1 MKQILKSMWCKFLKD
16 IYFEY
21 FVFFFFELAGSNLAQ
36 TLLNPPKVIWL
47 DYICKVCLQV
57 QTMAAIRTESF
68 PFNHSINAVLT
79 SFSSTRQM
87 IQVKF
92 QSNNSQLMIET
103 VSECHQNWKSAK
115 IVCFHKIVLHLHYQT
130 LLNMLWLYENDS
142 VLNATS
148 FGIYK
153 DNRHN

>member
-1 MKQILKSMWCKFLKD
+1 MWCKFLQD
-16 IYFEY
+16 LYFEY
-21 FVFFFFELAGSNLAQ
+21 FVFFFVLSYLALIWHRHYSIL
-36 TLLNPPKVIWL
+36 PKLYGI

-57 QTMAAIRTESF
+57 PKMAAIRTESF

-103 VSECHQNWKSAK
+103 VSECHQNLKSAK
-115 IVCFHKIVLHLHYQT
+115 IVCFHKIVLHSHYQT
-130 LLNMLWLYENDS
+130 LLNMLLFYENDS

-148 FGIYK
+148 FCIYE